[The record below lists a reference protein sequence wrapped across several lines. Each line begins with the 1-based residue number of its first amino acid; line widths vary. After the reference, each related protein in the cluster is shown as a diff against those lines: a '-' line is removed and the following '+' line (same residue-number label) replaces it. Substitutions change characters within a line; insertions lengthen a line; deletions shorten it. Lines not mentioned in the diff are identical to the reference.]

1 MVQNDDVGRGM
12 TVTSTSLIFR
22 IQSKDQGAWSRFVRL
37 YTPFV
42 YAHCRKFG
50 LQPSDA
56 EDVCQNVMRSVFVSV
71 DQYRRTG
78 SFRSWVAHVTRN
90 KVIDFLRKA
99 GNHPGAAGGTDFQIF
114 LASIPAE
121 STDASQTRIGNE
133 SQSSVAEDPLLLKA
147 LMMIQEEYEPTTW
160 TAFWRMVVE
169 NHSAAD
175 IAVDLGWT
183 QKDDPDSLL
192 KGTRRVRQAKLRV
205 LKRLK
210 EEFGDVLDLPK

>member
-1 MVQNDDVGRGM
+1 MSQNDDAGPCM

-22 IQSKDQGAWSRFVRL
+22 IQAKDPGAWNRFVRL

-71 DQYRRTG
+71 DQYRRIG
-78 SFRSWVAHVTRN
+78 SFRSWVAQVTRN

-99 GNHPGAAGGTDFQIF
+99 GNHPGAAGGTDFQMF
-114 LASIPAE
+114 LASVPAE
-121 STDASQTRIGNE
+121 ATDASQTRIGSE
-133 SQSSVAEDPLLLKA
+133 SRSSVAEDPLLLKA
-147 LMMIQEEYEPTTW
+147 LMMIREEYEPTTW

-169 NHSAAD
+169 NHSASE

-183 QKDDPDSLL
+183 QENDPASLI
-192 KGTRRVRQAKLRV
+192 KGTRRVRQAKLRI

-210 EEFGDVLDLPK
+210 EEFGDVLDLTN